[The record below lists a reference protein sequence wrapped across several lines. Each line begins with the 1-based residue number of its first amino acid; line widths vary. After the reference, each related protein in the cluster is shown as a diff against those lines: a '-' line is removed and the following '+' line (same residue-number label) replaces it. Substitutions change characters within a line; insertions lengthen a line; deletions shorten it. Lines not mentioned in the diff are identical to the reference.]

1 MESNVSPIKVALEI
15 PQQICSKLYYDGCF
29 KIDHHNRK
37 QQDNL
42 KLKKKLG
49 THDLS
54 KRVDMSLFGM
64 LVVDTY
70 IMYIGCTQ
78 PNEKVTEPMNIFIH
92 KLKNELID

>member
-1 MESNVSPIKVALEI
+1 M
-15 PQQICSKLYYDGCF
+15 
-29 KIDHHNRK
+29 
-37 QQDNL
+37 
-42 KLKKKLG
+42 
-49 THDLS
+49 S